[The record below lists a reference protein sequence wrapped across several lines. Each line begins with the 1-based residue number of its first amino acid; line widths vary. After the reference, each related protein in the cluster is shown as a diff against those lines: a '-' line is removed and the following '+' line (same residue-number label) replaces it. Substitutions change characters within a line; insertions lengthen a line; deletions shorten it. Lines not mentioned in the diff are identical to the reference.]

1 MGVSSDFCKR
11 RMDWRSAAG
20 DAGEIARNGDVG
32 FFFGSF
38 PSMLFG
44 CARSTIFLRE
54 AWIGGEVWVM
64 VQANSQGTVM
74 LVFGILL
81 PPLFPLSPPFDSF
94 GCVHFKQFSRTMD

>member
-1 MGVSSDFCKR
+1 MGVSSNFCKR
-11 RMDWRSAAG
+11 RMDWKSAAG

-32 FFFGSF
+32 FFWIFSF
-38 PSMLFG
+38 DAFG
-44 CARSTIFLRE
+44 CACSKIFLRE

-64 VQANSQGTVM
+64 VQANSQGTVL

-81 PPLFPLSPPFDSF
+81 PPRFFYLSPPFNSF